1 MKFVTDVSILV
12 SIIVATAVALFA
24 AYRLIAGMPL
34 TVVPEVPEG
43 TSTPPT
49 VVAVT
54 YAPYPAAMIPL
65 CAALLLIVGLLI
77 RKLWLVW
84 TGWLILSVFSG
95 LFLFSSG
102 ALLLPAAALLLVLL
116 VVFTANWL
124 LPPDKARR
132 T

>member
-1 MKFVTDVSILV
+1 MKFIADVSVLV

-24 AYRLIAGMPL
+24 AYRLIVGLPL

-54 YAPYPAAMIPL
+54 YAPYPAAAIPL
-65 CAALLLIVGLLI
+65 GATLLLIGGLLT
-77 RKLWLVW
+77 RKLWVVW
-84 TGWLILSVFSG
+84 TGWVILTGFSA

-102 ALLLPAAALLLVLL
+102 AALLPAVALLLVLL
-116 VVFTANWL
+116 VIVTVNWL